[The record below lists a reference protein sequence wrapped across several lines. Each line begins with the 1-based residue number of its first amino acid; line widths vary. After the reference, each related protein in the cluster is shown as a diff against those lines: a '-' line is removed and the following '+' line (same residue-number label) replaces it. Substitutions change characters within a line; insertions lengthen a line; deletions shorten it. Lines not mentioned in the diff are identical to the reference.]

1 MSGLRPVLLLTML
14 SATPMLAQDS
24 TRTLTLGDAA
34 RLAAQRSA
42 GATIAHYRADEVRAR
57 VVQRKADL
65 LPSLSAVY
73 SDGQRT
79 FNTASFGIPFPG
91 FDPNG
96 TIIGPVRTIDFRARI
111 AMSLYDPAAR
121 ARYHGAQS
129 SADSAQ
135 AGEASA
141 SELAAVTAA
150 ASYIRVM
157 RADAQLA
164 ARAADS
170 SSAAQLLGIARDQLA
185 AGVGVALDVTRAE
198 SQLGAVRSQ
207 LIAARNEAGQARMAL
222 QRSLGLASA
231 TSIVLRDSL
240 SIADSE
246 ATLPDAA
253 QAVAVALR
261 TRPELRAATAGIESA
276 QRARDAAR
284 AGRLPSV
291 GIFADEGATSGAY
304 NHLLQTYT
312 YGLQLSVP
320 VFEGRRTEGR
330 IEEQTAVVRE
340 AELRLA
346 DLRQQIEYEVQSA
359 LLDIASATEQV
370 TSADNRL
377 RLAREETT
385 QARERFTAGV
395 AGNGDVITALLSL
408 TASRTLLVDAQTALR
423 MAWVSLAKAQ
433 GRLRELP

>member
-1 MSGLRPVLLLTML
+1 ML
-14 SATPMLAQDS
+14 IGASSTLSQAALAQDS
-24 TRTLTLGDAA
+24 ARALSLGDAA
-34 RLAAQRSA
+34 RLAAQRNA

-57 VVQRKADL
+57 VVQRRADL
-65 LPSLSAVY
+65 LPSVSAMY

-96 TIIGPVRTIDFRARI
+96 TIIGPVRTVDLRARV
-111 AMSLYDPAAR
+111 AMNLFDPAAR

-135 AGEASA
+135 AGEAAA
-141 SELAAVTAA
+141 SEQAAVAA
-150 ASYIRVM
+150 AGAYIRVM
-157 RADAQLA
+157 RADAQIV

-170 SSAAQLLGIARDQLA
+170 SSAAQLLGIAREQLA
-185 AGVGVALDVTRAE
+185 AGVGVALDVTRAQ
-198 SQLGAVRSQ
+198 SQLAAIRSQ
-207 LIAARNEAGQARMAL
+207 LIAARNEAGQSRLAL
-222 QRSLGLASA
+222 QRSLGFASA
-231 TSIVLRDSL
+231 APIVLRDSL
-240 SIADSE
+240 PITDAESVF
-246 ATLPDAA
+246 PDPA
-253 QAVAVALR
+253 QAVALALR
-261 TRPELRAATAGIESA
+261 TRPELRAATAAIESA

-291 GIFADEGATSGAY
+291 GVFADEGATSSQY
-304 NHLLQTYT
+304 NHLLQTYS

-330 IEEQTAVVRE
+330 IEEQSAVVRE
-340 AELRLA
+340 AEVRLA

-370 TSADNRL
+370 ASAESRL
-377 RLAREETT
+377 RFASDETE

-395 AGNGDVITALLSL
+395 AGNADVVSALLAL
-408 TASRTLLVDAQTALR
+408 TGSRTQLVDAQTALR
-423 MAWVSLAKAQ
+423 TAWVSLAKAQ